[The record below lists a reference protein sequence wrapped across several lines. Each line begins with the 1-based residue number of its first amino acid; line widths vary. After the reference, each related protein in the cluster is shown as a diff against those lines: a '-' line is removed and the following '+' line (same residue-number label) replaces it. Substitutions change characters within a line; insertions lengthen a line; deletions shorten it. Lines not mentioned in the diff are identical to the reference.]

1 MMNKKTRFVAGL
13 LVCMMLC
20 SMLALMCSA
29 KETAVTYG
37 KIAVDAGANVRSR
50 AVDGTIYFTA
60 PKDSIVAIRSIER
73 KSDGFYWAF
82 GYFYTDKSLTQYI
95 SPAHPSG
102 YVRSDLYILI

>member
-1 MMNKKTRFVAGL
+1 MTNKKTRFVAGL

-50 AVDGTIYFTA
+50 AVDGMIYFTA
-60 PKDSIVAIRSIER
+60 PKDSIER

>member
-1 MMNKKTRFVAGL
+1 MTNKKTRFVAGL

-60 PKDSIVAIRSIER
+60 PKAMASTGHSAISTRIKVLRSIFPQR
-73 KSDGFYWAF
+73 IPLGMSAVICIY
-82 GYFYTDKSLTQYI
+82 
-95 SPAHPSG
+95 
-102 YVRSDLYILI
+102 

>member
-1 MMNKKTRFVAGL
+1 
-13 LVCMMLC
+13 
-20 SMLALMCSA
+20 MCSA
-29 KETAVTYG
+29 KEAAVTYG

-82 GYFYTDKSLTQYI
+82 GYFYTDESLTQYI